1 MNCLIRSQD
10 LFLNYSV
17 ALSRC
22 NAVCVCRV
30 VLPARGDACG
40 THCADL
46 VGVAQAELGRKRASD
61 VTEKVARA
69 MWTSRPILATLVI
82 GVTFGRQLF
91 FVRMQRRNASLW
103 FPEGMSAGS

>member
-1 MNCLIRSQD
+1 MNCLIRSRD

-30 VLPARGDACG
+30 VLPARGDVCG

-69 MWTSRPILATLVI
+69 MWTSLLAFEPSHPCHI
-82 GVTFGRQLF
+82 GN
-91 FVRMQRRNASLW
+91 RRRLWETAVFCKNAKKERISVV
-103 FPEGMSAGS
+103 P